1 MIDEIEVI
9 LRTYHKSGRDGDRA
23 TRDKP
28 YRDYEIVLRRPVAEL
43 EVPVRLFDG
52 YDSFN
57 VSIRSDQYRLAEA
70 LANQLADLFQSAVIR
85 EDYEPQVTTTWVKR
99 EQ

>member
-1 MIDEIEVI
+1 MTADLEVI
-9 LRTYHKSGRDGDRA
+9 LRTYHKSGRNGDRA
-23 TRDKP
+23 MRDTP
-28 YRDYEIVLRRPVAEL
+28 YRDYEVVLRRVADRV

-57 VSIRSDQYRLAEA
+57 VSIRSDQHRLADA
-70 LANQLADLFQSAVIR
+70 LANQLADFFHTSVIR